1 MEKFEKQDVYTL
13 RCFLNG
19 KRKLSNKLTKN
30 EARNF
35 YITALHLSRYL
46 YKSYNLV
53 EEFPDNIKMGS
64 RD

>member
-1 MEKFEKQDVYTL
+1 MEKQDIYTL

-30 EARNF
+30 EAKNF
-35 YITALHLSRYL
+35 YITALHLARFL
-46 YKSYNLV
+46 YKSYGLV
-53 EEFPDNIKMGS
+53 EDFPDNIKLNN